1 MQYLIAIDI
10 GTTSTKAVA
19 VDAQGATLATCN
31 VPYKLYHTQ
40 GDRAEQHPADILAA
54 VFKCLQ
60 RLRRTCHK
68 QGNLQGIVFSAA
80 MHSLMAVDETGMPL
94 TPLLTWAD
102 NRAADIATK
111 LRTENPDLYTRT
123 GTPLHAMS
131 VLPKLIWMQE
141 YQPDVFRTARW
152 FCGIKEY
159 VIYRL
164 TGQWVCDHSIAS
176 ATGLMRLDTLQ
187 WDDKAL
193 EIAGLNPERLP
204 LLVTPQ
210 FSLPAI
216 APMFAG
222 LPVIAGASDGCC
234 ANLGA
239 EAIEPGDMAIT
250 IGTSSAL
257 RACVQAPY
265 LDPQMRT
272 FCYLL
277 DAGRPVI
284 GGGANSG
291 AYVLQ
296 WMKEHLFVYR
306 GSLNRFYDL
315 AATAPPGSDGLLF
328 FPYLMGERA
337 PLWNAHLR
345 GALTGLGVGHSRAH
359 LIRAAME
366 GVVYNL
372 ALIGDVLRT
381 EMPLKRLVAT
391 GGFTQNPLWL
401 QICADVFQAPVQTV
415 PGLEASAR
423 GALALAREALNLPP
437 LPPLEGWVTYEPDA
451 AAGQVYAEALNRV
464 ARERD
469 IVNP

>member
-1 MQYLIAIDI
+1 MSYLIALDI

-40 GDRAEQHPADILAA
+40 DDRAEQHPADIWAA
-54 VFKCLQ
+54 VSKSLQ
-60 RLRRTCHK
+60 KIQRACRK

-80 MHSLMAVDETGMPL
+80 MHSLMAVDEAGLPL

-102 NRAADIATK
+102 NRAADIAIK
-111 LRTENPDLYTRT
+111 LRLEKPELYTRT

-131 VLPKLIWMQE
+131 VLPKLIWLRE
-141 YQPDVFRTARW
+141 HQPDIFQKARR

-159 VIYRL
+159 VMYQL
-164 TGQWVCDHSIAS
+164 TGQWICDHSIAS
-176 ATGLMRLDTLQ
+176 ATGLMRLDTLE
-187 WDDKAL
+187 WDEEAL
-193 EIAGLNPERLP
+193 QLAGIDPERLP
-204 LLVTPQ
+204 RLVAPQ
-210 FSLPAI
+210 FHLPALNEV
-216 APMFAG
+216 PVG
-222 LPVIAGASDGCC
+222 TPVIAGASDGCC

-239 EAIEPGDMAIT
+239 EATQPGDMVIT

-257 RACVQAPY
+257 RACTQAPY

-277 DAGRPVI
+277 DANRPVI

-296 WMKEHLFVYR
+296 WMKENLFAYR
-306 GSLNRFYDL
+306 GSLNRFYAL
-315 AATAPPGSDGLLF
+315 AATVAPGSDGLLF

-337 PLWNAHLR
+337 PLWDAQIR
-345 GALTGLGVGHSRAH
+345 GALTGLGVAHTRAH

-372 ALIGDVLRT
+372 ASIGDVLRKET
-381 EMPLKRLVAT
+381 PLKRLIAT
-391 GGFTQNPLWL
+391 GGFTQNPVWL
-401 QICADVFQAPVQTV
+401 QICADVFQTPVQTV

-437 LPPLEGWVTYEPDA
+437 LPPLEGWVTYLPDEA
-451 AAGQVYAEALNRV
+451 VGRVYAEMR
-464 ARERD
+464 ARFSRD
-469 IVNP
+469 LRHP

>member
-1 MQYLIAIDI
+1 MNAMQYLIAIDI
-10 GTTSTKAVA
+10 GTTSTKALA
-19 VDAQGATLATCN
+19 VDAYGATLASCN
-31 VPYKLYHTQ
+31 VPYKLYHPRH
-40 GDRAEQHPADILAA
+40 DCAEQDPADILAA

-60 RLRRTCHK
+60 RLQRTCLK

-80 MHSLMAVDETGMPL
+80 MHSLMAVNDAGIPL

-111 LRTENPDLYTRT
+111 LRLEKPALYTRT

-131 VLPKLIWMQE
+131 VLPKLIWMRE
-141 YQPDVFRTARW
+141 NQPDIFRAARR
-152 FCGIKEY
+152 FCGIKDY
-159 VIYRL
+159 VIYQI
-164 TGQWVCDHSIAS
+164 TGQWVCDHSMAS
-176 ATGLMRLDTLQ
+176 ATGLMRLDTLK
-187 WDDKAL
+187 WDEEAL
-193 EIAGLNPERLP
+193 YLAGISPEQLP
-204 LLVTPQ
+204 SLVAPH
-210 FSLPAI
+210 FYLPAV
-216 APMFAG
+216 ASMFAV
-222 LPVIAGASDGCC
+222 PVILGASDGCC

-239 EAIEPGDMAIT
+239 EATQPGDMVIT

-257 RACVQAPY
+257 RACTKAPY

-296 WMKEHLFVYR
+296 WMKENLFAYR
-306 GSLNRFYDL
+306 GSLNHFYAL
-315 AATAPPGSDGLLF
+315 AAAAPAGSDGLLF

-337 PLWNAHLR
+337 PIWDAHVR
-345 GALTGLGVGHSRAH
+345 GALTGLGVGHTRAH

-366 GVVYNL
+366 GVMYNL
-372 ALIGDVLRT
+372 ASIGDVLHK
-381 EMPLKRLVAT
+381 EAPLKRLVAT

-401 QICADVFQAPVQTV
+401 QICADVFQAPVQTI

-437 LPPLEGWVTYEPDA
+437 LPPLEGWVTYEPDD
-451 AAGQVYAEALNRV
+451 GVGRVYAEMR
-464 ARERD
+464 ARFSRA
-469 IVNP
+469 IT